1 MPEPLWKIR
10 QRKGMS
16 VNQLAAK
23 SGVPAI
29 SISEYESGQTIRSAD
44 LPKLAKA
51 LYVEDWEIEIKG
63 PPLSRPKK
71 ARTLSPPPSSEP
83 QPKPAKP
90 APAKA
95 PRPQRPVRPS
105 QIEHLLNLTT
115 GHFDKDRAALEE
127 EVGKPLEELTKSEA
141 SALLNHYQKLL
152 TAARASQS
160 SGEGVPKRRRAYLP
174 EGVDEFELEYLTA
187 QQEAGTLL
195 RFTLFDGQQLSG
207 KVIGFGPY
215 SVTIREAE
223 TDDEVTLQK
232 LAIAYYRAG
241 KGPGDAAG
249 QTAGD
254 ES

>member
-16 VNQLAAK
+16 VNQLAAR

-29 SISEYESGQTIRSAD
+29 SISEYESGQAIRSAD

-51 LYVEDWEIEIKG
+51 LYVEEWEIELKG
-63 PPLSRPKK
+63 EPLLRPK
-71 ARTLSPPPSSEP
+71 RERPPSPRPPAEAK
-83 QPKPAKP
+83 PKPEKP

-95 PRPQRPVRPS
+95 PRPQPPARPS
-105 QIEHLLNLTT
+105 QIEHLLNLAT
-115 GHFDKDRAALEE
+115 GQFDKDRAALEE
-127 EVGKPLEELTKSEA
+127 KVGKPLEQLTKREA
-141 SALLNHYQKLL
+141 SELLNHYQKLL
-152 TAARASQS
+152 AEAKASQS
-160 SGEGVPKRRRAYLP
+160 PEEDVPKRKRAYLP
-174 EGVDEFELEYLTA
+174 EGVDEFELEYLTS

-215 SVTIREAE
+215 SITIREAE
-223 TDDEVTLQK
+223 AEDEVTLQK
-232 LAIAYYRAG
+232 LAIAYYRAA
-241 KGPGDAAG
+241 KSASDVTG
-249 QTAGD
+249 QPNGD

>member
-29 SISEYESGQTIRSAD
+29 SISEYESGQAIRSAD

-51 LYVEDWEIEIKG
+51 LYVEEWEVEIKG
-63 PPLSRPKK
+63 QALSRPKK
-71 ARTLSPPPSSEP
+71 ARTPSAPPSSEP
-83 QPKPAKP
+83 QPKPTKP

-95 PRPQRPVRPS
+95 PRPQPPARPS

-115 GHFDKDRAALEE
+115 GHFDKDRAALED

-160 SGEGVPKRRRAYLP
+160 PGEDVPKRRRAYLP

-187 QQEAGTLL
+187 QQEAGTAL
-195 RFTLFDGQQLSG
+195 RFTLFDGRQLSG
-207 KVIGFGPY
+207 EVIGFGPY
-215 SVTIREAE
+215 SITIREAE
-223 TDDEVTLQK
+223 TEDEVTLQK
-232 LAIAYYRAG
+232 LAIAYYRAA
-241 KGPGDAAG
+241 KSPGDAAG
-249 QTAGD
+249 QPGGD